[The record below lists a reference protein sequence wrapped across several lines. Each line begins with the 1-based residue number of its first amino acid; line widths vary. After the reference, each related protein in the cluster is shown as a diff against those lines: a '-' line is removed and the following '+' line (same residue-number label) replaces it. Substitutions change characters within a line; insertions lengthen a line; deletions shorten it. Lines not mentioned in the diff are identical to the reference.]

1 MASASGSALAAPT
14 TVRTSVH
21 FTPLRGSSGGAAPS
35 GLLEVDGLTLLLDCG
50 WEPPFDVSVLEPLRG
65 VAARVDA
72 VLLSHGDLAHA
83 GGLAYAFARL
93 GLSCPV
99 YATLPVSRLSK
110 LALYDAHEGVA
121 EQSAAG
127 APFTLDEIDAAL
139 SRVSELK
146 YSQTVLLSGR
156 AAGLSLTPLPA
167 GGSLGGAMWRVSKAL
182 EEVLFLP
189 RFSHQKALLAAAA
202 AARPAP
208 FPHPSRTLR

>member
-1 MASASGSALAAPT
+1 M
-14 TVRTSVH
+14 
-21 FTPLRGSSGGAAPS
+21 
-35 GLLEVDGLTLLLDCG
+35 
-50 WEPPFDVSVLEPLRG
+50 
-65 VAARVDA
+65 
-72 VLLSHGDLAHA
+72 
-83 GGLAYAFARL
+83 
-93 GLSCPV
+93 

-208 FPHPSRTLR
+208 FPHPSRTPR